1 MVLVG
6 FNRNANWRVYLCG
19 HAIGNQLN
27 RPLSQNGQV
36 VKMVDVLHQP
46 ISSRDNGFFGVHTTT
61 KVMPD
66 LRIYKA
72 HETSRP
78 LARMLIAVAVPAI
91 VDINP
96 LAIST

>member
-6 FNRNANWRVYLCG
+6 FNRNASWRVYLCG
-19 HAIGNQLN
+19 HAIGNQFN
-27 RPLSQNGQV
+27 RSLCQNGQV

-46 ISSRDNGFFGVHTTT
+46 ISSRDNRFLGIHTAT

-78 LARMLIAVAVPAI
+78 LARMLMAVAVPAI
-91 VDINP
+91 VDIKL